1 MRLALWNYKGCLK
14 WHKYLISSS
23 ICPVGV
29 LKMASNQEIMS
40 DLRFRRV
47 TKDPR
52 FWEMPEKDRKVKIDK
67 RFRGMFHDKKFKL
80 NYAVDIRGRPINHST
95 TEDLKRFY
103 DLSDSDSDLSDEN
116 NKELNQKK
124 MEKKKPQTKSKIESK
139 NLVEEKKKKTK
150 KINPKDSGNKNN
162 LDNSDTIQKMKNSC
176 KSKKVDLK
184 ISPKKDGEKFTPKS
198 TKGKKN
204 IAQHNTD
211 SCPKGRLR
219 TIDSSTS
226 EIVKSPKI
234 KYSETRREIQT
245 VVPFITAR
253 DSDGCENTT
262 GKMFDKDALKEDLE
276 SASEI
281 GDEDSEDGI
290 IGIGRASDDDDD
302 DDDDEESEDGITGI
316 GRASADDDDDDNE
329 EDDENDEEDE
339 DDDSEDNDESDSG
352 PDLARG
358 KGNIET
364 SSEDEEDMVDLLPE
378 ESGFEHAWRE
388 LDKDAP
394 RGDEITRRLAVC
406 NMDWDRIKAKDLL
419 ALFNSFKPKG
429 GVIFSVKIY
438 PSEFGKERMK
448 EEQVQGP
455 VELLSI
461 PEDAPEKDWT
471 SREKLRDYQFKR
483 LKYYYAVVDCDSP
496 ETAGKLYENC
506 DGLEFE
512 SSCSFIDLR
521 FIPDD
526 ITFDDEPK
534 DVALEVDLTAY
545 KPKYFTSAAMGT
557 STVEI
562 TWDET
567 DHERITTL
575 NRKFKKEELLDMDFQ
590 AYLASSSEDEEEIE
604 KELQGGD
611 VVSVEE
617 DGKTKKSQ
625 KDDEEQIAKY
635 RQLLQVIQEKEKK
648 SKENDMEMEIKWVPG
663 LKESAEERVK
673 KKLEG
678 KDKLTPWEQFL
689 EKKKEKK
696 RLKKKQKALAEE
708 TSEDELPSD
717 VDLNDPYFAEEVK
730 KIGIKEKKKS
740 MKSAKDSTSPE
751 EDAEIEKQK
760 AEMAL
765 LVMDEEEES
774 KKHFNYNK
782 IVEHQNLSKKKKK
795 QLMKKKELIEDDFEV
810 NVKDARFQAMY
821 TSHLFNLD
829 PSDPNFKKTKA
840 MEKILEEKAR
850 QREQKEQE
858 LTQAIK
864 KKESEVQK
872 ESQKRSVDPALSM
885 LIKSIKNKTEQFQ
898 ARKKQ
903 KVK

>member
-1 MRLALWNYKGCLK
+1 
-14 WHKYLISSS
+14 
-23 ICPVGV
+23 
-29 LKMASNQEIMS
+29 MASKQEIMS
-40 DLRFRRV
+40 DQRFKRV

-52 FWEMPEKDRKVKIDK
+52 FWEMPEKDRKIKIDK
-67 RFRGMFHDKKFKL
+67 RFRAMFHDKKFKL
-80 NYAVDIRGRPINHST
+80 NYAVDKRGRPINHST

-103 DLSDSDSDLSDEN
+103 ELSDSDSDLSDKDS
-116 NKELNQKK
+116 KELNQKK
-124 MEKKKPQTKSKIESK
+124 MKKKKPQAK
-139 NLVEEKKKKTK
+139 NKTEPKNPVIKELDKVKETKKTSQK
-150 KINPKDSGNKNN
+150 DFENKID
-162 LDNSDTIQKMKNSC
+162 LDDYDMVQKIKNSC
-176 KSKKVDLK
+176 KSQKVDSK
-184 ISPKKDGEKFTPKS
+184 ISPNKDSEEFTQKS
-198 TKGKKN
+198 TKGKKEN
-204 IAQHNTD
+204 VQQNTD
-211 SCPKGRLR
+211 LVPKGKLK
-219 TIDSSTS
+219 TKDSK
-226 EIVKSPKI
+226 IVKFPSA
-234 KYSETRREIQT
+234 KYSETRREMRS
-245 VVPFITAR
+245 VVPLKTAR
-253 DSDGCENTT
+253 DSDNTEDLA
-262 GKMFDKDALKEDLE
+262 GGEFDKDDL
-276 SASEI
+276 
-281 GDEDSEDGI
+281 EDSE
-290 IGIGRASDDDDD
+290 
-302 DDDDEESEDGITGI
+302 
-316 GRASADDDDDDNE
+316 SADEIDGDEKYEHEITSSDGTST
-329 EDDENDEEDE
+329 DDENDEEDE
-339 DDDSEDNDESDSG
+339 GSEDDESDSG

-364 SSEDEEDMVDLLPE
+364 SSEDEEDIEDLLPE
-378 ESGFEHAWRE
+378 ETAFEHAWRE

-394 RGDEITRRLAVC
+394 RADEITRRLAVC
-406 NMDWDRIKAKDLL
+406 NMDWDRLKAKDLL

-461 PEDAPEKDWT
+461 PEDASEKDWT

-496 ETAGKLYENC
+496 ETASKIYEDC

-534 DVALEVDLTAY
+534 DVASEVDLTAY

-567 DHERITTL
+567 DHDRITTL

-590 AYLASSSEDEEEIE
+590 AYLASSSEDEVELEE
-604 KELQGGD
+604 ELQD
-611 VVSVEE
+611 DNEVNVE
-617 DGKTKKSQ
+617 DSGKAKKNQ

-648 SKENDMEMEIKWVPG
+648 GKENDMEMEIKWVPG
-663 LKESAEERVK
+663 LKESAEEMVK
-673 KKLEG
+673 NKLEG

-696 RLKKKQKALAEE
+696 RLKKKQKVLAEE
-708 TSEDELPSD
+708 VSDDELPSD
-717 VDLNDPYFAEEVK
+717 VDMNDPYFAEEVK
-730 KIGIKEKKKS
+730 KIGIKKKLKS
-740 MKSAKDSTSPE
+740 VKDGPVE
-751 EDAEIEKQK
+751 EAEIERQK

-765 LVMDEEEES
+765 LLMDEEEEN

-795 QLMKKKELIEDDFEV
+795 RLIKKKELIEDDFEV
-810 NVKDARFQAMY
+810 DVKDTRFQAMY

-840 MEKILEEKAR
+840 MEQILEEKAR

-858 LTQAIK
+858 LQQAMK
-864 KKESEVQK
+864 KKESEIQK
-872 ESQKRSVDPALSM
+872 ESQKKSIDPALSV
-885 LIKSIKNKTEQFQ
+885 LIKSVKNKTEQFQ

-903 KVK
+903 KIK

>member
-1 MRLALWNYKGCLK
+1 MNSDWDLRRVVGNCAVARRALLGILFGFSGYFFIKT
-14 WHKYLISSS
+14 
-23 ICPVGV
+23 
-29 LKMASNQEIMS
+29 LKMSSKQEIM
-40 DLRFRRV
+40 DDQRFRRV
-47 TKDPR
+47 SKDPR
-52 FWEMPEKDRKVKIDK
+52 FWEMPEKERKVKIDK
-67 RFRGMFHDKKFKL
+67 RFRAMFHDKKFKL
-80 NYAVDIRGRPINHST
+80 NYAVDKRGRPISHST

-103 DLSDSDSDLSDEN
+103 DLSDSDSDLSDEES
-116 NKELNQKK
+116 KILNQKK
-124 MEKKKPQTKSKIESK
+124 AKQKKKQTKKEAKSIEK
-139 NLVEEKKKKTK
+139 PIEEKKKETK
-150 KINPKDSGNKNN
+150 KTDQKDSINKHDLNN
-162 LDNSDTIQKMKNSC
+162 SERVQKMKNSH
-176 KSKKVDLK
+176 KPQKIDSE
-184 ISPKKDGEKFTPKS
+184 ISPKKDNEEFLQNTKKKRGTTDLSVEALP
-198 TKGKKN
+198 KGK
-204 IAQHNTD
+204 
-211 SCPKGRLR
+211 LR
-219 TIDSSTS
+219 TKDSSTS
-226 EIVKSPKI
+226 EMVKSSTMSSSKA
-234 KYSETRREIQT
+234 KREKQS
-245 VVPFITAR
+245 VVPVIMAKDNDGKMPDEDALEE
-253 DSDGCENTT
+253 DSD
-262 GKMFDKDALKEDLE
+262 
-276 SASEI
+276 SASEL
-281 GDEDSEDGI
+281 GS
-290 IGIGRASDDDDD
+290 
-302 DDDDEESEDGITGI
+302 DEESEDEIISDGKT
-316 GRASADDDDDDNE
+316 SAD
-329 EDDENDEEDE
+329 EDESEEEDE
-339 DDDSEDNDESDSG
+339 EEEEDSEEEEEEEEDESDSG

-358 KGNIET
+358 KGNVET
-364 SSEDEEDMVDLLPE
+364 SSEDEDDLADLFPE
-378 ESGFEHAWRE
+378 EPGFEHAWRE

-394 RGDEITRRLAVC
+394 RADEITRRLAVC
-406 NMDWDRIKAKDLL
+406 NMDWDRLKAKDLL

-429 GVIFSVKIY
+429 GVVFSVKIY

-461 PEDAPEKDWT
+461 PEDAPEKDWA

-483 LKYYYAVVDCDSP
+483 LKYYYAVAECDSP
-496 ETAGKLYENC
+496 ETASKIYEDC

-575 NRKFKKEELLDMDFQ
+575 NRKFKKDELLDMDFQ
-590 AYLASSSEDEEEIE
+590 AYLASSSEDEEE
-604 KELQGGD
+604 
-611 VVSVEE
+611 VEEAPEGEEGVNIGE

-648 SKENDMEMEIKWVPG
+648 GKENDMEMEIKWVPG
-663 LKESAEERVK
+663 LKESAEEMVK
-673 KKLEG
+673 NKLEG

-708 TSEDELPSD
+708 DSEDELPSD
-717 VDLNDPYFAEEVK
+717 VDFNDPYFAEEVK
-730 KIGIKEKKKS
+730 KIGIKKKS
-740 MKSAKDSTSPE
+740 MKSAKDSASSE
-751 EDAEIEKQK
+751 EETDLEKQK

-765 LVMDEEEES
+765 LVMDEEEDS
-774 KKHFNYNK
+774 KKHFNYDK

-795 QLMKKKELIEDDFEV
+795 QLMKKKELVEDDFEV
-810 NVKDARFQAMY
+810 NVSDARFQAMY

-850 QREQKEQE
+850 HRERKEELLIQAVERAQQETGKPTQKQPM
-858 LTQAIK
+858 
-864 KKESEVQK
+864 
-872 ESQKRSVDPALSM
+872 DPALSM
-885 LIKSIKNKTEQFQ
+885 LIKSVKNKTEQFQ

-903 KVK
+903 RVK

>member
-1 MRLALWNYKGCLK
+1 M
-14 WHKYLISSS
+14 SS
-23 ICPVGV
+23 
-29 LKMASNQEIMS
+29 KQEIMS
-40 DLRFRRV
+40 DQRFRRV
-47 TKDPR
+47 AKDPR

-67 RFRGMFHDKKFKL
+67 RFRAMFHDKKFKL
-80 NYAVDIRGRPINHST
+80 NYAVDKRGRPISHST

-103 DLSDSDSDLSDEN
+103 DLSDSDSDLSDEDS
-116 NKELNQKK
+116 KALSQKK
-124 MEKKKPQTKSKIESK
+124 TKKKITQTKKEIDSK
-139 NLVEEKKKKTK
+139 NLVEKKKETK
-150 KINPKDSGNKNN
+150 KANHKGSENKTD
-162 LDNSDTIQKMKNSC
+162 LDNSVGIKKMKTSC
-176 KSKKVDLK
+176 KFK
-184 ISPKKDGEKFTPKS
+184 IDSNVSPKKDSKEFTRKS
-198 TKGKKN
+198 KKEKKN
-204 IAQHNTD
+204 IVQHTTD
-211 SCPKGRLR
+211 SSLEEKRR
-219 TIDSSTS
+219 TLDSGTS
-226 EIVKSPKI
+226 EIVKSPRI
-234 KYSETRREIQT
+234 KCSKTGRKMQS
-245 VVPFITAR
+245 VVPPIMTR
-253 DSDGCENTT
+253 DSDGYENSTD
-262 GKMFDKDALKEDLE
+262 GEMFDKDALEEDSE
-276 SASEI
+276 SISEI
-281 GDEDSEDGI
+281 RSGEESENEITGVGRASGDDDDGSDDEDGDEDEEEDEDEDSED
-290 IGIGRASDDDDD
+290 D
-302 DDDDEESEDGITGI
+302 
-316 GRASADDDDDDNE
+316 
-329 EDDENDEEDE
+329 
-339 DDDSEDNDESDSG
+339 DESDSG

-364 SSEDEEDMVDLLPE
+364 SSEDEDDMADLFPE

-394 RGDEITRRLAVC
+394 RADEITRRLAVC
-406 NMDWDRIKAKDLL
+406 NMDWDRLKAKDLL

-496 ETAGKLYENC
+496 ETASKIYEDC

-534 DVALEVDLTAY
+534 DVASEVNLTAY

-567 DHERITTL
+567 DHERITML

-590 AYLASSSEDEEEIE
+590 AYLASSSEDEETEE
-604 KELQGGD
+604 ELQGDDG
-611 VVSVEE
+611 VNVEE

-648 SKENDMEMEIKWVPG
+648 GKENDMEMEIKWVPG
-663 LKESAEERVK
+663 LKESAEEMVK
-673 KKLEG
+673 NKLEG

-696 RLKKKQKALAEE
+696 RLKRKQKALAEE
-708 TSEDELPSD
+708 ASEEELPSD

-730 KIGIKEKKKS
+730 QIGINKKS
-740 MKSAKDSTSPE
+740 VTSAKDGTAPE
-751 EDAEIEKQK
+751 EETEIERQK

-765 LVMDEEEES
+765 LMMDEDEDS

-810 NVKDARFQAMY
+810 NVNDARFQAMY

-850 QREQKEQE
+850 QRERKEQE

-864 KKESEVQK
+864 KKESEIEK
-872 ESQKRSVDPALSM
+872 ESQRKSIDPALSM
-885 LIKSIKNKTEQFQ
+885 LIKSIKTKTEQFQ

>member
-1 MRLALWNYKGCLK
+1 
-14 WHKYLISSS
+14 
-23 ICPVGV
+23 
-29 LKMASNQEIMS
+29 MASKQEIMS
-40 DLRFRRV
+40 DQRFRRV
-47 TKDPR
+47 AKDPR

-67 RFRGMFHDKKFKL
+67 RFRAMFHDKKFKL
-80 NYAVDIRGRPINHST
+80 NYAVDKRGRPINHST

-116 NKELNQKK
+116 NKPLSQKK
-124 MEKKKPQTKSKIESK
+124 MKKKKPQTINEVESK
-139 NLVEEKKKKTK
+139 NLVEDKKKKNK
-150 KINPKDSGNKNN
+150 KIHQKDSGNKND
-162 LDNSDTIQKMKNSC
+162 LDNSEKIQKMKTSC
-176 KSKKVDLK
+176 KSKKIDSV
-184 ISPKKDGEKFTPKS
+184 SPEKDSKEFTQKS
-198 TKGKKN
+198 TKGEKN
-204 IAQHNTD
+204 TVQRSTD
-211 SCPKGRLR
+211 SFPKEQLR
-219 TIDSSTS
+219 TVDSGTS
-226 EIVKSPKI
+226 EIVQSPKI
-234 KYSETRREIQT
+234 KYSETRRRKMQS
-245 VVPFITAR
+245 VVPFIMAR
-253 DSDGCENTT
+253 DSDGHEESTG
-262 GKMFDKDALKEDLE
+262 GKMFDKDALEEDSE
-276 SASEI
+276 SASET
-281 GDEDSEDGI
+281 GS
-290 IGIGRASDDDDD
+290 
-302 DDDDEESEDGITGI
+302 DEESEDEITGI
-316 GRASADDDDDDNE
+316 CRAAAADLH
-329 EDDENDEEDE
+329 DE
-339 DDDSEDNDESDSG
+339 DDDEDDEDDGDDGGGIEKDDDEDDDDGDDGGGIENEEEDDSEEDDESDSG

-364 SSEDEEDMVDLLPE
+364 SSEDEDDMADLLPE

-394 RGDEITRRLAVC
+394 RADEITCRLAVC
-406 NMDWDRIKAKDLL
+406 NMDWDRLKAKDLL

-448 EEQVQGP
+448 EEHIQGP

-461 PEDAPEKDWT
+461 PEDAPEKDWA

-496 ETAGKLYENC
+496 ETAAKIYEDC

-512 SSCSFIDLR
+512 SSCSFVDLR

-534 DVALEVDLTAY
+534 DVASEVDLTAY

-604 KELQGGD
+604 EPQGDDG
-611 VVSVEE
+611 VSVEE
-617 DGKTKKSQ
+617 DEKTKKSQ

-635 RQLLQVIQEKEKK
+635 RQLLQVIQDKEKK
-648 SKENDMEMEIKWVPG
+648 GKENDMEMEIKWVPG
-663 LKESAEERVK
+663 LKESAEEMVK
-673 KKLEG
+673 NKLEG

-708 TSEDELPSD
+708 ASEDDVPSD
-717 VDLNDPYFAEEVK
+717 VDMNDPYFAEEAK

-740 MKSAKDSTSPE
+740 TKSAKDDISPE
-751 EDAEIEKQK
+751 EEAEIERQK

-795 QLMKKKELIEDDFEV
+795 QLMKKKELLEDDFEV

-840 MEKILEEKAR
+840 MERILEEKAR
-850 QREQKEQE
+850 QREQKEQG
-858 LTQAIK
+858 LTQATSEK
-864 KKESEVQK
+864 EGEVEKESH
-872 ESQKRSVDPALSM
+872 KRSIDPALSM
-885 LIKSIKNKTEQFQ
+885 LIKSVKNKTEQFQ

>member
-1 MRLALWNYKGCLK
+1 
-14 WHKYLISSS
+14 
-23 ICPVGV
+23 
-29 LKMASNQEIMS
+29 MASKQEIMS
-40 DLRFRRV
+40 DQRFRRV
-47 TKDPR
+47 SKDPR

-67 RFRGMFHDKKFKL
+67 RFRAMFHDKKFKL
-80 NYAVDIRGRPINHST
+80 NYAVDKRGRPITHST

-103 DLSDSDSDLSDEN
+103 DLSDSDSDLSDEDS
-116 NKELNQKK
+116 KALNQQKIKKKNHQTKKDSKNVIEGGKKETKK
-124 MEKKKPQTKSKIESK
+124 MNQKDPGNINDLHNFKITEETENLCKYEKT
-139 NLVEEKKKKTK
+139 
-150 KINPKDSGNKNN
+150 DS
-162 LDNSDTIQKMKNSC
+162 Q
-176 KSKKVDLK
+176 
-184 ISPKKDGEKFTPKS
+184 ISPKKDSKEFTQKSIKEKKS
-198 TKGKKN
+198 IIKYRRDSIPKGKLK
-204 IAQHNTD
+204 TD
-211 SCPKGRLR
+211 A
-219 TIDSSTS
+219 STS
-226 EIVKSPKI
+226 KIVKSPKI
-234 KYSETRREIQT
+234 SCSKTKGEKQS
-245 VVPFITAR
+245 VPFIIAGDGNGNISDKDVLEE
-253 DSDGCENTT
+253 DSD
-262 GKMFDKDALKEDLE
+262 
-276 SASEI
+276 SADEI
-281 GDEDSEDGI
+281 GS
-290 IGIGRASDDDDD
+290 
-302 DDDDEESEDGITGI
+302 DEESEDEITGG
-316 GRASADDDDDDNE
+316 GRASADDGS
-329 EDDENDEEDE
+329 EDAE
-339 DDDSEDNDESDSG
+339 DSEDDDESDSG

-364 SSEDEEDMVDLLPE
+364 SSEDEDDLEDIFPE
-378 ESGFEHAWRE
+378 EPGFEHAWRE

-394 RGDEITRRLAVC
+394 RADEITRRLAVC
-406 NMDWDRIKAKDLL
+406 NMDWDRLKAKDLL

-496 ETAGKLYENC
+496 ETASKLYEDC

-534 DVALEVDLTAY
+534 DVASEVDLTAY

-590 AYLASSSEDEEEIE
+590 AYLASSSEDEEAIE
-604 KELQGGD
+604 EDLQGSD
-611 VVSVEE
+611 EVSGED
-617 DGKTKKSQ
+617 DGKTKKIQ

-635 RQLLQVIQEKEKK
+635 RQLLQLIQEKEKK

-663 LKESAEERVK
+663 LKENAEEMVK
-673 KKLEG
+673 NKLEG

-708 TSEDELPSD
+708 DSEDELPPD

-730 KIGIKEKKKS
+730 KIGLKKKS
-740 MKSAKDSTSPE
+740 VKSVKDASTSE
-751 EDAEIEKQK
+751 EETEIERQK

-765 LVMDEEEES
+765 LVMDEEEDG

-795 QLMKKKELIEDDFEV
+795 QLMKKKELLEDDFEV
-810 NVKDARFQAMY
+810 NVSDARFQAMY

-858 LTQAIK
+858 MTERIK
-864 KKESEVQK
+864 KKESETEK
-872 ESQKRSVDPALSM
+872 ASQKKAIDPALSM

-903 KVK
+903 RVK

>member
-1 MRLALWNYKGCLK
+1 
-14 WHKYLISSS
+14 
-23 ICPVGV
+23 
-29 LKMASNQEIMS
+29 MASKQEIMS
-40 DLRFRRV
+40 DQRFRKV

-67 RFRGMFHDKKFKL
+67 RFRAMFHDKRFKL
-80 NYAVDIRGRPINHST
+80 NYAVDKRGRLINHST

-103 DLSDSDSDLSDEN
+103 DLSDSDSDLSDEDD
-116 NKELNQKK
+116 KALNQKK
-124 MEKKKPQTKSKIESK
+124 MKKKKPQTNNKIESK
-139 NLVEEKKKKTK
+139 NLVEEKKKETK
-150 KINPKDSGNKNN
+150 KINQKDSGDKND
-162 LDNSDTIQKMKNSC
+162 LYNSDRIQKMKKSC
-176 KSKKVDLK
+176 KSKKVDSK
-184 ISPKKDGEKFTPKS
+184 ISPKKDREEFTQKSATEKKS
-198 TKGKKN
+198 
-204 IAQHNTD
+204 IVQHCTD
-211 SCPKGRLR
+211 SCPKGKL
-219 TIDSSTS
+219 STGDLGPS
-226 EIVKSPKI
+226 EIVKSPKV
-234 KYSETRREIQT
+234 KYSDTRREMQSVI
-245 VVPFITAR
+245 PLIMAK
-253 DSDGCENTT
+253 DSDGYGNSTG
-262 GKMFDKDALKEDLE
+262 GKMFDKDALEEDSE

-281 GDEDSEDGI
+281 G
-290 IGIGRASDDDDD
+290 
-302 DDDDEESEDGITGI
+302 DEESEDGITGT
-316 GRASADDDDDDNE
+316 GRTSADEDDDDDDVDGSE
-329 EDDENDEEDE
+329 SDEEDE
-339 DDDSEDNDESDSG
+339 DEDSDDDESDSG

-358 KGNIET
+358 KGNVET
-364 SSEDEEDMVDLLPE
+364 SSEDEEDMADLLLE
-378 ESGFEHAWRE
+378 DSGFEHAWRE

-394 RGDEITRRLAVC
+394 RADEVTHRLAVC
-406 NMDWDRIKAKDLL
+406 NMDWDRLKAKDLL

-496 ETAGKLYENC
+496 ETAGKIYEDC

-534 DVALEVDLTAY
+534 DVASEVDLTAY

-604 KELQGGD
+604 EELQGD
-611 VVSVEE
+611 DKVSVE
-617 DGKTKKSQ
+617 DGKTKKNQ

-648 SKENDMEMEIKWVPG
+648 GKENDMEMEIKWVPG
-663 LKESAEERVK
+663 LKESAEEMVK
-673 KKLEG
+673 NKLEG

-708 TSEDELPSD
+708 GSEDELPSD
-717 VDLNDPYFAEEVK
+717 VDLNDPYFAEEIT

-740 MKSAKDSTSPE
+740 MKSTKDCTSPV
-751 EDAEIEKQK
+751 EDAEIERQK

-795 QLMKKKELIEDDFEV
+795 QLMKKKELLEDDFEV

-858 LTQAIK
+858 LTQTMK
-864 KKESEVQK
+864 TKESEIQK
-872 ESQKRSVDPALSM
+872 ESQKRSIDPALSM
-885 LIKSIKNKTEQFQ
+885 LIKSVKNKTEQFQ

>member
-1 MRLALWNYKGCLK
+1 M
-14 WHKYLISSS
+14 SS
-23 ICPVGV
+23 
-29 LKMASNQEIMS
+29 KQEVM
-40 DLRFRRV
+40 DDQRFRRV
-47 TKDPR
+47 SKDPR

-67 RFRGMFHDKKFKL
+67 RFRAMFHDKKFKL
-80 NYAVDIRGRPINHST
+80 NYAVDKRGRPINHST

-103 DLSDSDSDLSDEN
+103 DLSDSDSDLSDEE

-124 MEKKKPQTKSKIESK
+124 VKQKKSQTKKEVKSKA
-139 NLVEEKKKKTK
+139 LTEEKKKETK
-150 KINPKDSGNKNN
+150 KADQKDPINKNN
-162 LDNSDTIQKMKNSC
+162 LDNSERIQKVKKTS
-176 KSKKVDLK
+176 KSQK
-184 ISPKKDGEKFTPKS
+184 IDSEVNPKKDSEEFLLNTKKKRSITNLCADTSP
-198 TKGKKN
+198 KGK
-204 IAQHNTD
+204 
-211 SCPKGRLR
+211 LR
-219 TIDSSTS
+219 TKDPRTS
-226 EIVKSPKI
+226 EIVESPRTSSKA
-234 KYSETRREIQT
+234 KRDKQS
-245 VVPFITAR
+245 VVSVIVAKDNDGEMVDGDALEE
-253 DSDGCENTT
+253 DSD
-262 GKMFDKDALKEDLE
+262 

-281 GDEDSEDGI
+281 GSE
-290 IGIGRASDDDDD
+290 
-302 DDDDEESEDGITGI
+302 EESEDEITSDD
-316 GRASADDDDDDNE
+316 RTSAG
-329 EDDENDEEDE
+329 DDENEDEEE
-339 DDDSEDNDESDSG
+339 AEEEEDSEEEEDESDSG

-364 SSEDEEDMVDLLPE
+364 SSEDEDDSVYLFPE
-378 ESGFEHAWRE
+378 EPGLEHAWRE

-394 RGDEITRRLAVC
+394 RADEITRRLAVC
-406 NMDWDRIKAKDLL
+406 NMDWDRLKAKDLL

-429 GVIFSVKIY
+429 GVVFSVKIY

-461 PEDAPEKDWT
+461 PEDAPEKDWA
-471 SREKLRDYQFKR
+471 SREKLRNYQFKR

-496 ETAGKLYENC
+496 ETASKIYEDC

-534 DVALEVDLTAY
+534 DVASEVDLTAY

-590 AYLASSSEDEEEIE
+590 AYLASSSEDEEETE
-604 KELQGGD
+604 EASQGEDGAN
-611 VVSVEE
+611 VGE
-617 DGKTKKSQ
+617 DGKTKKHQ

-648 SKENDMEMEIKWVPG
+648 GKENDMEMEIKWVPG
-663 LKESAEERVK
+663 LKESAEEMVK
-673 KKLEG
+673 NKLEG

-708 TSEDELPSD
+708 ASEDELPSD

-730 KIGIKEKKKS
+730 KIGIKKKS
-740 MKSAKDSTSPE
+740 MKSAKGSASSE
-751 EDAEIEKQK
+751 EDTELEKQK

-765 LVMDEEEES
+765 LVMDEEEDS
-774 KKHFNYNK
+774 KKHFNYDK

-795 QLMKKKELIEDDFEV
+795 QLMKKKELLEDEFEV
-810 NVKDARFQAMY
+810 NVSDARFQAMY

-850 QREQKEQE
+850 QREQKEQ
-858 LTQAIK
+858 LLAQAVERAQQDMGK
-864 KKESEVQK
+864 AAQ
-872 ESQKRSVDPALSM
+872 QQHMDPALSM
-885 LIKSIKNKTEQFQ
+885 VIKSVKNKTEQFQ
-898 ARKKQ
+898 ARKRQ
-903 KVK
+903 RVK

>member
-1 MRLALWNYKGCLK
+1 M
-14 WHKYLISSS
+14 SS
-23 ICPVGV
+23 
-29 LKMASNQEIMS
+29 KQEIM
-40 DLRFRRV
+40 DDQRFRRV
-47 TKDPR
+47 SKDPR

-67 RFRGMFHDKKFKL
+67 RFRAMFHDKKFKL
-80 NYAVDIRGRPINHST
+80 NYAVDKRGRPISHST

-103 DLSDSDSDLSDEN
+103 ELSDSDSDLSDEES
-116 NKELNQKK
+116 KVLNQKK
-124 MEKKKPQTKSKIESK
+124 VKQKKNQTKKEAKSKTLI
-139 NLVEEKKKKTK
+139 EEKKKETK
-150 KINPKDSGNKNN
+150 KTDQKDSLNKHDLNN
-162 LDNSDTIQKMKNSC
+162 SERIQKMKNSH
-176 KSKKVDLK
+176 KSQKIDSE
-184 ISPKKDGEKFTPKS
+184 ISPKKDSEEFLQNTKKKRDTTDLSVKALP
-198 TKGKKN
+198 KGK
-204 IAQHNTD
+204 
-211 SCPKGRLR
+211 LR
-219 TIDSSTS
+219 TNESSTS
-226 EIVKSPKI
+226 EMVKSSTMSCSKA
-234 KYSETRREIQT
+234 KREKQSVIM
-245 VVPFITAR
+245 AK
-253 DSDGCENTT
+253 DSDGQVLDE
-262 GKMFDKDALKEDLE
+262 DALEEDSD
-276 SASEI
+276 SASEL
-281 GDEDSEDGI
+281 GS
-290 IGIGRASDDDDD
+290 
-302 DDDDEESEDGITGI
+302 DEESEDEITSD
-316 GRASADDDDDDNE
+316 GRTSAD
-329 EDDENDEEDE
+329 EDE
-339 DDDSEDNDESDSG
+339 DEEEEEDSEEEEESDSG

-358 KGNIET
+358 KGNVET
-364 SSEDEEDMVDLLPE
+364 SSEDEDDMADLFPE
-378 ESGFEHAWRE
+378 EPGFEHAWRE

-394 RGDEITRRLAVC
+394 RADEITRRLAVC
-406 NMDWDRIKAKDLL
+406 NMDWDRLKAKDLL

-429 GVIFSVKIY
+429 GVVFSVKIY

-448 EEQVQGP
+448 EEQIQGP

-461 PEDAPEKDWT
+461 PEDAPEKDWA

-483 LKYYYAVVDCDSP
+483 LKYYYAVVECDSP
-496 ETAGKLYENC
+496 ETASKIYEDC

-534 DVALEVDLTAY
+534 DVASEVDLTAY

-575 NRKFKKEELLDMDFQ
+575 NRKFKKDELLDMDFQ
-590 AYLASSSEDEEEIE
+590 AYLASSSEEEEEIE
-604 KELQGGD
+604 QAPEGEDG
-611 VVSVEE
+611 VNIGE

-648 SKENDMEMEIKWVPG
+648 GKENDMEMEIKWVPG
-663 LKESAEERVK
+663 LKESAEEMVK
-673 KKLEG
+673 NKLEG

-696 RLKKKQKALAEE
+696 RLKKKQKALTEE
-708 TSEDELPSD
+708 ASDDELPPD

-730 KIGIKEKKKS
+730 KIGIKKKS
-740 MKSAKDSTSPE
+740 MKSAKDSASSE
-751 EDAEIEKQK
+751 EETELEKQK

-765 LVMDEEEES
+765 LVMDEEEDS
-774 KKHFNYNK
+774 KKHFNYDK

-795 QLMKKKELIEDDFEV
+795 RLMKKKELLEDDFEV
-810 NVKDARFQAMY
+810 NVSDARFQAMY

-850 QREQKEQE
+850 HRERKEELLIQAVERAQQNPAKPAQKQP
-858 LTQAIK
+858 LDT
-864 KKESEVQK
+864 
-872 ESQKRSVDPALSM
+872 ALSV
-885 LIKSIKNKTEQFQ
+885 LIKSVKNKTEQFQ

-903 KVK
+903 RIK

>member
-1 MRLALWNYKGCLK
+1 M
-14 WHKYLISSS
+14 SS
-23 ICPVGV
+23 
-29 LKMASNQEIMS
+29 KQEIMN
-40 DLRFRRV
+40 DQRFRRV
-47 TKDPR
+47 AKDPR

-67 RFRGMFHDKKFKL
+67 RFRAMFHDKKFKL
-80 NYAVDIRGRPINHST
+80 NYAVDKRGRPINHST

-103 DLSDSDSDLSDEN
+103 DLSDSDSDLSDED
-116 NKELNQKK
+116 NKASNQKK
-124 MEKKKPQTKSKIESK
+124 IKKKKTQTKKEIDSK
-139 NLVEEKKKKTK
+139 NLVEEKKKETK
-150 KINPKDSGNKNN
+150 KANQKSSKNKTD
-162 LDNSDTIQKMKNSC
+162 LDNSGGIKKMKTSC
-176 KSKKVDLK
+176 KFKIDSN
-184 ISPKKDGEKFTPKS
+184 ISPKKDSKEFTQKS
-198 TKGKKN
+198 AKEKKN
-204 IAQHNTD
+204 IVQRTTD
-211 SCPKGRLR
+211 SSLKEKRR
-219 TIDSSTS
+219 TLDSGTS
-226 EIVKSPKI
+226 EIVKSSRTKRS
-234 KYSETRREIQT
+234 KTRGKMQS
-245 VVPFITAR
+245 VVPPIMTR
-253 DSDGCENTT
+253 DSDGFENLTDVE
-262 GKMFDKDALKEDLE
+262 MFDIDALEEDSE
-276 SASEI
+276 SVSGSDEESESEI
-281 GDEDSEDGI
+281 TGVGRASGDDDDGSEDEEDEEEDEDEDSED
-290 IGIGRASDDDDD
+290 D
-302 DDDDEESEDGITGI
+302 
-316 GRASADDDDDDNE
+316 
-329 EDDENDEEDE
+329 
-339 DDDSEDNDESDSG
+339 DESDSG

-364 SSEDEEDMVDLLPE
+364 SSEDEDDMADLFPE

-394 RGDEITRRLAVC
+394 RADEITRRLAVC
-406 NMDWDRIKAKDLL
+406 NMDWDRLKAKDLL

-429 GVIFSVKIY
+429 GVIFSIKIY

-461 PEDAPEKDWT
+461 PEDAPEKDW
-471 SREKLRDYQFKR
+471 
-483 LKYYYAVVDCDSP
+483 
-496 ETAGKLYENC
+496 
-506 DGLEFE
+506 
-512 SSCSFIDLR
+512 

-534 DVALEVDLTAY
+534 DVASEVDLTAY

-567 DHERITTL
+567 DHERITVL

-590 AYLASSSEDEEEIE
+590 AYLASSSEDEEEIQE
-604 KELQGGD
+604 ELQGDDG
-611 VVSVEE
+611 VKVEE

-648 SKENDMEMEIKWVPG
+648 GKENDMEMEIKWVPG
-663 LKESAEERVK
+663 LKESAEDMVK
-673 KKLEG
+673 NKLEG

-696 RLKKKQKALAEE
+696 RLKRKQKALAEE
-708 TSEDELPSD
+708 ASEEELPSD

-730 KIGIKEKKKS
+730 KIGIKKKS
-740 MKSAKDSTSPE
+740 VKSAKDGTSPE
-751 EDAEIEKQK
+751 EETEVERQK

-765 LVMDEEEES
+765 LMMDEDEDS

-810 NVKDARFQAMY
+810 NVSDARFQAMY

-864 KKESEVQK
+864 KKESEIEK
-872 ESQKRSVDPALSM
+872 ESQRKSIDPALSM
-885 LIKSIKNKTEQFQ
+885 LIKSIKTKTEQFQ

>member
-1 MRLALWNYKGCLK
+1 M
-14 WHKYLISSS
+14 SS
-23 ICPVGV
+23 
-29 LKMASNQEIMS
+29 KQEIMN
-40 DLRFRRV
+40 DQRFRRV
-47 TKDPR
+47 SKDPR

-67 RFRGMFHDKKFKL
+67 RFRAMFHDKKFKL
-80 NYAVDIRGRPINHST
+80 SYAVDKRGRPISHST
-95 TEDLKRFY
+95 TEDLKRYY
-103 DLSDSDSDLSDEN
+103 DLSDSDSDLSDEES
-116 NKELNQKK
+116 KVLNQKK
-124 MEKKKPQTKSKIESK
+124 VKQKKKETGKEVNSKV
-139 NLVEEKKKKTK
+139 LGEEKKKETK
-150 KINPKDSGNKNN
+150 KTEQKDPINKNEFN
-162 LDNSDTIQKMKNSC
+162 NSERIQKMKNLC
-176 KSKKVDLK
+176 KSQKIGSE
-184 ISPKKDGEKFTPKS
+184 ISPKKDSEEFLEN
-198 TKGKKN
+198 TKRKKN
-204 IAQHNTD
+204 IIDHSAD
-211 SCPKGRLR
+211 SLQKGKAR
-219 TIDSSTS
+219 TKDSSTS
-226 EIVKSPKI
+226 EIVKSPTAACSKT
-234 KYSETRREIQT
+234 KREKQSVIM
-245 VVPFITAR
+245 AR
-253 DSDGCENTT
+253 ADDGE
-262 GKMFDKDALKEDLE
+262 MLDKDALEED
-276 SASEI
+276 SDSGSEI
-281 GDEDSEDGI
+281 GSDEESEDEVTSDDRTSADDDENEDNEEEEDEDSED
-290 IGIGRASDDDDD
+290 D
-302 DDDDEESEDGITGI
+302 
-316 GRASADDDDDDNE
+316 
-329 EDDENDEEDE
+329 
-339 DDDSEDNDESDSG
+339 DESDSG

-358 KGNIET
+358 KGNVET
-364 SSEDEEDMVDLLPE
+364 SSEDEDDFTDLFPE
-378 ESGFEHAWRE
+378 EPGFEHAWRE

-394 RGDEITRRLAVC
+394 RADEITHRLAVC
-406 NMDWDRIKAKDLL
+406 NMDWDRLKAKDLL

-429 GVIFSVKIY
+429 GVVFSVKIY

-461 PEDAPEKDWT
+461 PEDAPEKDWA

-496 ETAGKLYENC
+496 ETASKIYEDC

-526 ITFDDEPK
+526 TTFDDEPK
-534 DVALEVDLTAY
+534 DVASEVDLTAY

-590 AYLASSSEDEEEIE
+590 AYLASSSEDEEEE
-604 KELQGGD
+604 EEAPQGEDG
-611 VVSVEE
+611 VSVE
-617 DGKTKKSQ
+617 DGKTKKNQ

-635 RQLLQVIQEKEKK
+635 RQLLHVIKEKEKK
-648 SKENDMEMEIKWVPG
+648 GKENDMEMEIKWVPG
-663 LKESAEERVK
+663 LKESAEEMVK
-673 KKLEG
+673 NKLEG

-708 TSEDELPSD
+708 ASEDELPSD

-730 KIGIKEKKKS
+730 KLGVKKKS
-740 MKSAKDSTSPE
+740 MKSTKDSLSSE
-751 EDAEIEKQK
+751 EEADLEKQK

-765 LVMDEEEES
+765 LVMDEEEDS
-774 KKHFNYNK
+774 KKHFNYDK

-795 QLMKKKELIEDDFEV
+795 QLMKKKELLEDDFEV
-810 NVKDARFQAMY
+810 NVNDSRFQAMY

-850 QREQKEQE
+850 QRERKEE
-858 LTQAIK
+858 LLIQAVEK
-864 KKESEVQK
+864 AEQNTGKSA
-872 ESQKRSVDPALSM
+872 QKRPIDPALSL
-885 LIKSIKNKTEQFQ
+885 LIKSVKNKTEQFQ

-903 KVK
+903 RVK

>member
-1 MRLALWNYKGCLK
+1 
-14 WHKYLISSS
+14 
-23 ICPVGV
+23 
-29 LKMASNQEIMS
+29 MASKQEIMS
-40 DLRFRRV
+40 DQRFRRV
-47 TKDPR
+47 AKDPR

-67 RFRGMFHDKKFKL
+67 RFRAMFHDKKFKL
-80 NYAVDIRGRPINHST
+80 NYAVDKRGRPINHST

-116 NKELNQKK
+116 NKPLSQKK
-124 MEKKKPQTKSKIESK
+124 MKKKKPQTINEVESK
-139 NLVEEKKKKTK
+139 NLVEDKKKKNK
-150 KINPKDSGNKNN
+150 KIHQKDSGNKND
-162 LDNSDTIQKMKNSC
+162 LDNSEKIQKMKTSC
-176 KSKKVDLK
+176 KSKKIDSV
-184 ISPKKDGEKFTPKS
+184 SPEKDSKEFTQKS
-198 TKGKKN
+198 TKGEKN
-204 IAQHNTD
+204 TVQRSTD
-211 SCPKGRLR
+211 SFPKEQLR
-219 TIDSSTS
+219 TVDSGTS
-226 EIVKSPKI
+226 EIVQSPKV
-234 KYSETRREIQT
+234 KYSETRRRKMQS
-245 VVPFITAR
+245 VVPFIMAR
-253 DSDGCENTT
+253 DSDGHEESTG
-262 GKMFDKDALKEDLE
+262 GKMFDKDALEEDSE
-276 SASEI
+276 SASET
-281 GDEDSEDGI
+281 GS
-290 IGIGRASDDDDD
+290 
-302 DDDDEESEDGITGI
+302 DEESEDEITGI
-316 GRASADDDDDDNE
+316 CRTAAADLHD
-329 EDDENDEEDE
+329 EDE
-339 DDDSEDNDESDSG
+339 DDDEDDDDGDDGGGIENEEEDDSEEDDESDSG

-364 SSEDEEDMVDLLPE
+364 SSEDEDDMADLLPE

-394 RGDEITRRLAVC
+394 RADEITCRLAVC
-406 NMDWDRIKAKDLL
+406 NMDWDRLKAKDLL

-448 EEQVQGP
+448 EEHIQGP

-461 PEDAPEKDWT
+461 PEDAPEKDWA

-496 ETAGKLYENC
+496 ETAAKIYEDC

-512 SSCSFIDLR
+512 SSCSFVDLR

-534 DVALEVDLTAY
+534 DVASEVDLTAY

-604 KELQGGD
+604 EPQGDDG
-611 VVSVEE
+611 VSVEE
-617 DGKTKKSQ
+617 DEKTKKSQ

-635 RQLLQVIQEKEKK
+635 RQLLQVIQDKEKK
-648 SKENDMEMEIKWVPG
+648 GKENDMEMEIKWVPG
-663 LKESAEERVK
+663 LKESAEEMVK
-673 KKLEG
+673 NKLEG

-708 TSEDELPSD
+708 ASEDDVPSD
-717 VDLNDPYFAEEVK
+717 VDMNDPYFAEEAK

-740 MKSAKDSTSPE
+740 TKSAKDDISPE
-751 EDAEIEKQK
+751 EEAEIERQK

-795 QLMKKKELIEDDFEV
+795 QLMKKKELLEDDFEV

-840 MEKILEEKAR
+840 MERILEEKAR
-850 QREQKEQE
+850 QREQKEQG
-858 LTQAIK
+858 LTQATSE
-864 KKESEVQK
+864 KEGEVQK
-872 ESQKRSVDPALSM
+872 ESHKRSIDPALSM
-885 LIKSIKNKTEQFQ
+885 LIKSVKNKTEQFQ